1 MPLLKEHDVYLLVFI
16 YSIDNNIYFIS
27 FLFLRGKRKIFYLW
41 VMYKYKYFLNLV
53 KVLYV
58 EVVLDNLQEFY
69 VVIINFENLSREEN
83 GLLI

>member
-1 MPLLKEHDVYLLVFI
+1 
-16 YSIDNNIYFIS
+16 
-27 FLFLRGKRKIFYLW
+27 
-41 VMYKYKYFLNLV
+41 MYKYKYFLNLV

-58 EVVLDNLQEFY
+58 EVVLDDLQEFY